1 MVRRAR
7 LSFPARGARVA
18 RLIEQRQVRE
28 RLVSVAGLVGRPVR
42 LQDGREVGRLV
53 DLVAVWSGD
62 PHPAVT
68 GIVVRIGRRR
78 AFVPAAHLASL
89 DASGVA
95 LSSARLDVRDFE
107 SRPGEVALM
116 ADVIDHQLVDIDGV
130 QVVRAADLYL
140 ADVAGGWRLV
150 GVETSGV
157 SLLRRL
163 GPSRWRSRATPT
175 SVVDW
180 GDVQPMGRPGTVH
193 LDRANAEL
201 RRLRPG
207 DVADLLE
214 ALGQPQ
220 RQQLV
225 GALDIEAAADAIE
238 EMDDDER
245 DRLLRHLPP
254 DRAAAIVAAMEPDEA
269 ADVLRRLP
277 PADRAGLLTA
287 LPDEARDA
295 AQTVLGYGADTAG
308 GIMTT
313 VVAVV
318 PEVDAVSTV
327 LDRLRGFDS
336 HRADVDGVLVV
347 GADGRLLDDVSLF
360 ELALASRGQRV
371 GELVGPPWP
380 IVVTPDASLDEVVD
394 AVLSNRRGSV
404 VVVDTAG
411 HPIGRILV
419 DDVLDALVPRPARIH
434 RDVGDQ

>member
-1 MVRRAR
+1 
-7 LSFPARGARVA
+7 
-18 RLIEQRQVRE
+18 
-28 RLVSVAGLVGRPVR
+28 
-42 LQDGREVGRLV
+42 
-53 DLVAVWSGD
+53 
-62 PHPAVT
+62 
-68 GIVVRIGRRR
+68 
-78 AFVPAAHLASL
+78 
-89 DASGVA
+89 
-95 LSSARLDVRDFE
+95 
-107 SRPGEVALM
+107 
-116 ADVIDHQLVDIDGV
+116 
-130 QVVRAADLYL
+130 
-140 ADVAGGWRLV
+140 
-150 GVETSGV
+150 
-157 SLLRRL
+157 
-163 GPSRWRSRATPT
+163 
-175 SVVDW
+175 
-180 GDVQPMGRPGTVH
+180 MGRPGTVH

-225 GALDIEAAADAIE
+225 GALDAEAAADAIE

-245 DRLLRHLPP
+245 DRLVRHLPP

-269 ADVLRRLP
+269 AEVLRHLP

-287 LPDEARDA
+287 LPDDARDA

-318 PEVDAVSTV
+318 PEVDTVSTV
-327 LDRLRGFDS
+327 LDGLRGLDS

-360 ELALASRGQRV
+360 ELALAPREQRV

-404 VVVDTAG
+404 VVVDTG
-411 HPIGRILV
+411 GCPIGRILV
-419 DDVLDALVPRPARIH
+419 DDVLDALVPRPGRLH